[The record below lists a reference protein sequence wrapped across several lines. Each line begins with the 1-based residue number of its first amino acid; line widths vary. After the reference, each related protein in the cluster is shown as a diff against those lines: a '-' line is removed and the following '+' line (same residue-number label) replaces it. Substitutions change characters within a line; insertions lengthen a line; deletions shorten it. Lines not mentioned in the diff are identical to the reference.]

1 MPDSEAGKHARR
13 RAAPRAAAANRTA
26 AAAARGPAPA
36 PSAGARSPYR
46 RPRGRA
52 GAFGAGFGVGR
63 ILPRGNEG
71 QTGHLLTAQL
81 LTGAVIVAIR
91 AVGDYQLTDSGT
103 TRGTLN
109 TPGNGGYGPFTILAG
124 LIGSFFALS
133 FLAAAG
139 GRRAKA
145 AVAFGFLIVTVLMI
159 KSMDEIEI
167 VAGFITAD
175 PASRTVTAAAFSSS
189 ATQPWGAA
197 AQVPDP
203 TQAVD
208 LTAAFTGAGAS
219 SSSSAAAFFGTP
231 FALGSSA
238 GAATAGGGTASSA
251 AGAAPSSV
259 PLNPT
264 SSFPTVNPGGSITP
278 GN

>member
-1 MPDSEAGKHARR
+1 MDATGKHARR
-13 RAAPRAAAANRTA
+13 RATPRAAAANRTA
-26 AAAARGPAPA
+26 AAAARDSRRGNPAPGPRA
-36 PSAGARSPYR
+36 ASPYR
-46 RPRGRA
+46 APRGRA

-63 ILPRGNEG
+63 ILPKGTDG

-103 TRGTLN
+103 ARGTLN
-109 TPGNGGYGPFTILAG
+109 APANGGYGPFTILAG

-145 AVAFGFLIVTVLMI
+145 AVAFGFLIITVLMI
-159 KSMDEIEI
+159 KSMQEIEI
-167 VAGFITAD
+167 VAGYITTD
-175 PASRTVTAAAFSSS
+175 PASRTVTAATFSSS

-208 LTAAFTGAGAS
+208 LTAAFSGAS

-238 GAATAGGGTASSA
+238 GAAGGGGGAASSA

-264 SSFPTVNPGGSITP
+264 SSFPTINPGGSITP
-278 GN
+278 GSS